1 MKIYRNLSVLHP
13 VLAQCVRKI
22 QSSIIDTH
30 NVPMR
35 LFETGRD
42 HERHEMLINRG
53 KTKNIVSRHLYNLEN
68 DPPLYA
74 TAIDYVHYDK
84 KWSWNLRDGT
94 TTAWYI
100 LFANLVLDAC
110 PELKWGGSNRKSVNF
125 CHFELSKEIIIS
137 KLDEIPCVV
146 PL

>member
-1 MKIYRNLSVLHP
+1 MKIYRNLNVLHP
-13 VLAQCVRKI
+13 VLAQCARKI
-22 QSSIIDTH
+22 QSSIIDTY

>member
-1 MKIYRNLSVLHP
+1 MKIYRNLNVLHP
-13 VLAQCVRKI
+13 VLAQCARKI
-22 QSSIIDTH
+22 QSSIIDTY

-110 PELKWGGSNRKSVNF
+110 PELKWGGANRKSVNF